1 MAKTYN
7 RHQIYGILK
16 DYCWKLREV
25 QRIDKELQKTDF
37 TGTAQYGIEATLP
50 HAVGLVGK
58 AIENEIVRREKKSE
72 RVIDYIDEINFI
84 NDRMNR
90 IVDEKEKVV
99 LDCLLDGLSIAAVAS
114 HLRTSR
120 KQVNLLRDNI
130 VKLLADN

>member
-1 MAKTYN
+1 MSKTYN

-58 AIENEIVRREKKSE
+58 AIENEIIRREKKSE
-72 RVIDYIDEINFI
+72 RVVDYIDEINFI
-84 NDRMNR
+84 NARTNR

-99 LDCLLDGLSIAAVAS
+99 LDCLLDGMSIAAVAA

-130 VKLLADN
+130 VKLLAE

>member
-99 LDCLLDGLSIAAVAS
+99 LDCLLDGMNIVAIAA

-120 KQVNLLRDNI
+120 KQIHLLRDNI
-130 VKLLADN
+130 VNKLSD